1 MDKKTLFT
9 IDYYEKEDFI
19 NQSEIDTLIESVKK
33 TELNEYDYIEGN
45 HINIF

>member
-19 NQSEIDTLIESVKK
+19 NQSEIDTL
-33 TELNEYDYIEGN
+33 T
-45 HINIF
+45 NI